1 MSERQR
7 YKEGSLQI
15 ASLQSNFDRY
25 RVGRIYSGSCHFVER
40 FVRMYQYILIDKEGW
55 KESSV
60 VCSKNLEFFDKR
72 NALKFENLKI

>member
-1 MSERQR
+1 
-7 YKEGSLQI
+7 
-15 ASLQSNFDRY
+15 
-25 RVGRIYSGSCHFVER
+25 
-40 FVRMYQYILIDKEGW
+40 MYQYILIDEEGW